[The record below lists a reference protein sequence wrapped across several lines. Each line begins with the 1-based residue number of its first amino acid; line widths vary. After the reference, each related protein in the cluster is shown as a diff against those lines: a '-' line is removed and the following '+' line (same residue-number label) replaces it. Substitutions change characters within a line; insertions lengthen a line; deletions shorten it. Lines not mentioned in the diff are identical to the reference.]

1 MQVYD
6 AEGEKKL
13 QDTGDFA
20 REKDCYDGTAAGY
33 RGSRFFSK
41 RAQQAMEPPDRA
53 GQNVT
58 ERPRCALLECMSN
71 LVANEM
77 FSGADI
83 VSEDVV
89 VGHILQGIKNLSTK
103 VDELVIVSN
112 NVFEDGISYDA
123 TTQAYI
129 RALGRINT
137 GVAALADT
145 VTEVV
150 VGIPVPVKERK
161 GSRLCTSLEE
171 SRWRFP
177 PIQKIPM
184 PQFVWKEEDM
194 RYSMLFS
201 VDRGSDRCYP
211 LGMVSGCLRYW
222 ESVRLHLF

>member
-1 MQVYD
+1 MITLVLGGSGSGKSAYAEHLLDGKTNKYYIATMQVYD
-6 AEGEKKL
+6 AEGEKKV
-13 QDTGDFA
+13 A
-20 REKDCYDGTAAGY
+20 RHRRLRAGKGFVTIEQP
-33 RGSRFFSK
+33 RDIGEVDFSK
-41 RAQQAMEPPDRA
+41 RAQQVMEPPDRA

-89 VGHILQGIKNLSTK
+89 VGHILQGIKSLSAK

-161 GSRLCTSLEE
+161 EAG
-171 SRWRFP
+171 
-177 PIQKIPM
+177 
-184 PQFVWKEEDM
+184 
-194 RYSMLFS
+194 YA
-201 VDRGSDRCYP
+201 
-211 LGMVSGCLRYW
+211 
-222 ESVRLHLF
+222 HH